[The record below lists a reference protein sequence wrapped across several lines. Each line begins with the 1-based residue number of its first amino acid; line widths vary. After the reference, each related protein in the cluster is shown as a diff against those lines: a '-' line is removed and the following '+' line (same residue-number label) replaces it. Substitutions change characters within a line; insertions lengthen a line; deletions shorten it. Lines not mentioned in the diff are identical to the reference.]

1 MTLVAVKKSVKTSK
15 QEKNEAFETI
25 DENQA
30 HPIVTSN
37 RWSLDYRQ
45 EDQTERPHVEVDQER
60 HQ

>member
-1 MTLVAVKKSVKTSK
+1 MTLVAAKKSVNHRK

-37 RWSLDYRQ
+37 RWSLDYQ
-45 EDQTERPHVEVDQER
+45 QADQTAPQLVEAAEERPQ
-60 HQ
+60 